1 MPLITDT
8 IMCFICPDLIITT
21 HCYCNMLQESHFA
34 KACGLLECALI
45 AALASI
51 KWLKVLVLMTF

>member
-8 IMCFICPDLIITT
+8 IMCFICPDLISPSIVIATW
-21 HCYCNMLQESHFA
+21 
-34 KACGLLECALI
+34 ACGLLECALI
-45 AALASI
+45 ATLTSI